1 MVQVTALMEG
11 LSPELWGH
19 LYVYAQSRRETDGEL
34 GSHSYFSIKW
44 NSYSAKKKKPKSEQK
59 KKKQWFSDATGT
71 TEEN

>member
-44 NSYSAKKKKPKSEQK
+44 NSYSAKKKTQKRTK